1 MNTKRMF
8 TLFKRELTDIL
19 RDKKTL
25 FMMLVVPII
34 IYPLLIIGMAFLMSS
49 VMNSQAEKTYL
60 VAFDG
65 EDELSAKIADIIEN
79 NPDKLSY
86 KLEIVQKSDCKKA
99 LEAGDIDIYVSKASD
114 GRIALC
120 YLSAKDRSNTALDAL
135 TDAFEIY
142 REELQKERIDEAGL
156 DADYLLNPIHYEGE
170 DLSSTEESVGNMIGS
185 IIPFFI
191 VTMILLGALY
201 PSIDVTAGEKERGTL
216 ETLLTLPITNFE
228 MIMSKFLAVSCIAC
242 VSAILNVFSMG
253 GAMAFLVSSSMS
265 LAENINLEIHYET
278 FIPGILFTL
287 VVMVFFALLVT
298 AVCMCTCVF
307 AKNFK
312 EANNYVTPV
321 MLIFMFGSYAAMIP
335 DLELTAQTAAIPIVN
350 VALLVEG
357 LFQFHYNYGLF
368 AIVLFSNVAYS
379 LLAILVLGKIYNS
392 EAVLFSEGLSSVR
405 IFTRRSEMKEKQMP
419 GYGDLILLL
428 CLVLLLI
435 FYVGSFA
442 QIKWGFGGVV
452 IQQLI
457 ILLCPVLYAWYMK
470 ADAKKLFSIKKP
482 KVSQVA
488 GGILFGIAAF
498 LCAMIIGALLVPFF
512 PESAD
517 GLTQLDD
524 MLTSQP
530 AVVLILV
537 VALMPAIGEELLFR
551 GFVMGTL
558 KNKCTGVIA
567 VLVTTLLFAAY
578 HMSLIKMF
586 TIGIIGFGLT
596 YAAYKSG
603 SIVTSMCM
611 HFLNNLLSVLITKYP
626 EQMQSVLPVLFK
638 ESLSASDLL
647 LMCSSGIAITWMQK
661 KETDGMIDKSCKEL
675 IKSCEGITKTCGQ
688 R

>member
-34 IYPLLIIGMAFLMSS
+34 IYPLLIIGMTFLMSS

-60 VAFDG
+60 VAFDE
-65 EDELSAKIADIIEN
+65 EDELAAKIADIIEN

-99 LEAGDIDIYVSKASD
+99 LEAGAIDIYVSKASD

-242 VSAILNVFSMG
+242 ASAILNVFSMG

-265 LAENINLEIHYET
+265 LAEDINLEIHYET

-357 LFQFHYNYGLF
+357 LFQFQYNYGLF

-379 LLAILVLGKIYNS
+379 LLAILILGKIYNS

-482 KVSQVA
+482 GVSQVA

-498 LCAMIIGALLVPFF
+498 LCAMIVGVLLVPFF
-512 PESAD
+512 SESAD

-524 MLTSQP
+524 MLTSQS

-626 EQMQSVLPVLFK
+626 KQMQHVLPVLFK

-647 LMCSSGIAITWMQK
+647 LMIAVILICAALGLLLLGCRK
-661 KETDGMIDKSCKEL
+661 KKQTA
-675 IKSCEGITKTCGQ
+675 
-688 R
+688 

>member
-242 VSAILNVFSMG
+242 ASAILNVFSMG

-488 GGILFGIAAF
+488 GGVLFGIAAF
-498 LCAMIIGALLVPFF
+498 LCAMIIGVLLVPFF

-626 EQMQSVLPVLFK
+626 KQMQHVLSVFFK

-647 LMCSSGIAITWMQK
+647 LMIAVILICAALGLLLLGCRK
-661 KETDGMIDKSCKEL
+661 KKRTA
-675 IKSCEGITKTCGQ
+675 
-688 R
+688 